1 MNMLLNRKYC
11 SQILLFCI
19 QSFLT
24 VWWRKKIFLLLLLL
38 FSNSSLRILANC
50 HFMLQKYW
58 LQPGTSETRVS
69 SLTGSFLLFSVCDV
83 KKKNRLL
90 LFIYCIWILYLVKT
104 GLSAFA
110 TSFVFYSGA
119 IWYFI
124 GCIHF

>member
-1 MNMLLNRKYC
+1 
-11 SQILLFCI
+11 
-19 QSFLT
+19 
-24 VWWRKKIFLLLLLL
+24 
-38 FSNSSLRILANC
+38 
-50 HFMLQKYW
+50 MLQKYR
-58 LQPGTSETRVS
+58 LQPGTSGTCVS

-83 KKKNRLL
+83 KKQT
-90 LFIYCIWILYLVKT
+90 FAFHVLYLDLVLGK